1 MAHSGK
7 FKPKHPEKYKG
18 NAENIW
24 FRSSWELKVMQ
35 WLDLSDNVIWW
46 SSEELAIKYY
56 NPVDNKIH
64 RYFPDFIV
72 KVKKKDNTEKT
83 YVIEVKPEYQTKQ
96 PVKKKKTQ
104 RFINESV
111 TYIVNQSKWKAAT
124 EFCKDHGWEFKI
136 LTEKDIGII

>member
-24 FRSSWELKVMQ
+24 FRSSWELKVMH
-35 WLDLSDNVIWW
+35 WLDLSDNVMWW
-46 SSEELAIKYY
+46 SSEELAIRYY

-111 TYIVNQSKWKAAT
+111 TYIINQSKWKAAT

>member
-7 FKPKHPEKYKG
+7 FKPKHPDKYKG
-18 NAENIW
+18 DASNIW

-35 WLDLSDNVIWW
+35 WLDLSENIVWW

-56 NPVDNKIH
+56 NPIDNKIH
-64 RYFPDFIV
+64 RYFPDFII
-72 KVKKKDNTEKT
+72 KVTKKDKTTMT
-83 YVIEVKPEYQTKQ
+83 YVVEVKPEHQTKQ

-111 TYIVNQSKWKAAT
+111 TYIINQSKWKAAT